1 MTLALAVDPLLH
13 VCTCTCACAVCCAQS
28 LACNTALSQGSQIIA
43 LLEERGE
50 GIQWDNMD
58 QKVLYTE
65 LTFDWML
72 AFMIFD
78 GIIYGLIGWYAS
90 NVFPR
95 ELWCPD
101 LQLFFHH
108 LDTTPVLIY

>member
-1 MTLALAVDPLLH
+1 M
-13 VCTCTCACAVCCAQS
+13 QS

-72 AFMIFD
+72 AFMVFD
-78 GIIYGLIGWYAS
+78 GIIDGLIGWYAS

-95 ELWCPD
+95 KSCWPARFFTLSSFAQEIRVVQNFKVSKYCMD
-101 LQLFFHH
+101 LK
-108 LDTTPVLIY
+108 I